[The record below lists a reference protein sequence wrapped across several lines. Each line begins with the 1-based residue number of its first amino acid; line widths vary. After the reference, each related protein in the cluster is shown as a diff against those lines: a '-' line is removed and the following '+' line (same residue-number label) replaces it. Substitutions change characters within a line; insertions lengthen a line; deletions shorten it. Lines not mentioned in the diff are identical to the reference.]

1 MAASGKDINGGHSIP
16 TTPAPTAAIDWNDVG
31 FKVRKVNGHAHVT
44 WADGKW
50 GKLEFR
56 SEEML
61 SIHGF
66 ASCINYG
73 QVRLHLFSMVE
84 GIAMF

>member
-1 MAASGKDINGGHSIP
+1 MATSGKDINGGHSIS
-16 TTPAPTAAIDWNDVG
+16 TPAPTAAIDWHDVG
-31 FKVRKVNGHAHVT
+31 FTVRKVNGHAHVT
-44 WADGKW
+44 WSDGKW

-66 ASCINYG
+66 ASCLNYG
-73 QVRLHLFSMVE
+73 QVHPSLYSVIERA
-84 GIAMF
+84 AMF